1 MKRTIYLLI
10 AIALFTI
17 SESSAQSLTADGPR
31 QASVGQ
37 NIQISYSAD
46 AQNMENFHLGQM
58 PDAFDVVF
66 GPATY
71 TSHQVSIVNGS
82 ATQKSTV
89 TYTYTLA
96 VRKAGTFTI
105 PAATATVGGKQVKS
119 GALQITVV
127 EGQQQQQSSSSSQ
140 SQTGTPI
147 SGSDVFMQVTASKK
161 HVYEQ
166 EAILL
171 TYKFYTALSIQS
183 LKGDLPDQ
191 TPFYIKELGDPNQER
206 SIQREVYN
214 GRYYTTLVWRQYVLF
229 PQQTGH
235 LRIPPV
241 QFEATVVQL
250 NHSIDPF
257 EEFFN
262 GGSSEVYSKKT
273 IVAPAVD
280 IQVDPLPDK
289 PAGFSGAVGKFT
301 MTSEIDNLTPRS
313 NDVVTVKVKVSGV
326 GNLQLMKQPVVRF
339 PADFDTYD
347 TKVSENSKIT
357 ARGSEGSIEYE
368 YTAVPRNPGK
378 YDIPP
383 IEFTY
388 FDTATNQYTTL
399 RSEPYHLDVAR
410 GEGGS
415 GSVQNF
421 TNQDNVESLDNDIRH
436 IKQGDTTLYKRGEHF
451 FGSQT
456 YLIYLGVLVLI
467 FISLFIIF
475 RHRAIE
481 NADVVKARG
490 KMANKVATKRLK
502 KAARLMKD
510 NRPGEFYDEALR
522 ALWGYVGDKLNMPVE
537 QLSRENITGKLL
549 ERHVPEATSA
559 PFIEAIDECEFE
571 RYAPGDPKGNMNKVY
586 TKAVTAIENI
596 EDSMKKHKVKRQP
609 KSAMLLL
616 MLLSMPLSA
625 VAATESDS
633 VAKATVVTK
642 ADADKSYSEGEYQ
655 QAIEQYEQ
663 ILKTGVSA
671 DVYYNLGNAY
681 YRTDDLTHA
690 ILNYERALRL
700 SPADDDVKFNLQL
713 ARSKTVDKLTPESEM
728 FFITWYRS
736 IINLMSVDAWAWL
749 ALVSLAVAIVLALI
763 YLFASPLWM
772 RKTGFYGGLLMLVL
786 FLLSNLFAWQQR
798 RIIDRHDDA
807 IVMQSPCNVKS
818 TPDDSGK
825 DLFILHEGTKVTVTD
840 NVMKDWKEIRLPDGR
855 KGWVED
861 SLIEII

>member
-10 AIALFTI
+10 AIALFTV
-17 SESSAQSLTADGPR
+17 SESSAQSLTVDGPR

-66 GPATY
+66 GPATF
-71 TSHQVSIVNGS
+71 TSQQVSIVNGH

-105 PAATATVGGKQVKS
+105 PAASATVGGKQVKS
-119 GALQITVV
+119 GTLQITVV
-127 EGQQQQQSSSSSQ
+127 EGQQQQQQSSSGDSQ
-140 SQTGTPI
+140 SNSAGQI
-147 SGSDVFMQVTASKK
+147 SSNDIFMQVTASKK

-171 TYKFYTALSIQS
+171 TYKFYTALSVQS

-191 TPFYIKELGDPNQER
+191 TPFYIKELGEPNQQR

-235 LRIPPV
+235 LRIPSVP
-241 QFEATVVQL
+241 FEATVVTL

-262 GGSSEVYSKKT
+262 GGSAEVYSKKQ
-273 IVAPAVD
+273 IMAPAVD
-280 IQVDPLPDK
+280 IQVDALPDK
-289 PAGFSGAVGKFT
+289 PANFSGAVGSFT
-301 MTSEIDNLTPRS
+301 MTSELDNLTPRA
-313 NDVVTVKVKVSGV
+313 NDVVTMKVKVNGV
-326 GNLQLMKQPVVRF
+326 GNLQLIKQPVVRF

-347 TKVSENSKIT
+347 TKVNENSKIT

-378 YDIPP
+378 YDLPP
-383 IEFTY
+383 VEFTY
-388 FDTATNQYTTL
+388 FDTASKQYKTL
-399 RSEPYHLDVAR
+399 TSEPYHLEVAK

-436 IKQGDTTLYKRGEHF
+436 IKQGNTTLYKRGEHF

-456 YLIYLGVLVLI
+456 YLIYLGVLVLV
-467 FISLFIIF
+467 FVSLFIIF
-475 RHRAIE
+475 RRRAIE

-490 KMANKVATKRLK
+490 KMANKVATRRLK
-502 KAARLMKD
+502 KAARLMKE

-537 QLSRENITGKLL
+537 QLSRENITDKLL
-549 ERHVPEATSA
+549 ERQVSEATTA

-586 TKAVTAIENI
+586 TKAITAIENI
-596 EDSMKKHKVKRQP
+596 EDSMKKHKVKKQP
-609 KSAMLLL
+609 KSAMVLLL
-616 MLLSMPLSA
+616 LLALPLSA
-625 VAATESDS
+625 HA
-633 VAKATVVTK
+633 VTK
-642 ADADKSYSEGEYQ
+642 ADADKSYSEGQYQ
-655 QAIEQYEQ
+655 QAVEQYEEL
-663 ILKTGVSA
+663 LKQGVSA

-681 YRTDDLTHA
+681 YRIDDITHA

-713 ARSKTVDKLTPESEM
+713 ARSKTIDKLTPESEM
-728 FFITWYRS
+728 FFVTWYRS
-736 IINLMSVDAWAWL
+736 IVNLMSVDAWAWL

-772 RKTGFYGGLLMLVL
+772 RKTGFFGGLLMLFL
-786 FLLSNLFAWQQR
+786 FIICNLFAWQQR
-798 RIIDRHDDA
+798 RTIDRHEDA

-818 TPDDSGK
+818 TPDASGK

-855 KGWVED
+855 KGWVANT
-861 SLIEII
+861 LIEII